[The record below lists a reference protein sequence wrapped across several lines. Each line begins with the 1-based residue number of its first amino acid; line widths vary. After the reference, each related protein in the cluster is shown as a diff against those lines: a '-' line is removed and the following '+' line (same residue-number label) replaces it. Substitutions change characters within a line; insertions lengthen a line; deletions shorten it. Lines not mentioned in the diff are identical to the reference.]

1 MEQEKLV
8 RVRMAQPSDAA
19 DLLGIYEYYIKNTPV
34 TFEFTVPS
42 VEEFAGRIRN
52 TPFPHALSGV

>member
-34 TFEFTVPS
+34 TFEFTVQI
-42 VEEFAGRIRN
+42 GRA
-52 TPFPHALSGV
+52 HV